1 MNQRVLTLSAF
12 DSFGDVAAETD
23 AVLDYFL
30 ATRAVEM
37 IEDGSAFMALG
48 RKGTGKTALVRYFT
62 EGVQRKSGSR
72 SLNLRGYPW
81 NVHASRID
89 HGASDI
95 EAYVSAW
102 RYLIAIQLSSL
113 VLEHQDS
120 WKSLHSKTLEKFLND
135 NYGGVSPQLSEILR
149 PARLTLSKLS
159 FSPSVMG
166 NQIGGIE
173 LDRRG
178 KDHNFG
184 VELNALTTA
193 IMSAVIN
200 VAKDTGQRHLRLHF
214 DELDQG
220 MAKIDDRRAQMLV
233 GLVLAARDV
242 RREAENEN
250 VAVSPIVYLRTDLW
264 DELRFSDKNKISQST
279 ALHIVWN
286 SENLLDLVENR
297 LKAKLGSNACWDDI
311 AEPDL
316 MRGSQKKW
324 DHILARTF
332 LRPRDVIQFLNIVLA
347 QAKKRNAE
355 PTHLTTKDIIAS
367 RDEYSRYLKQ
377 ELDDE
382 IGSHWPE
389 WEEAIQ
395 ALSAIS
401 TITFERAEFEKEYS
415 NRRSYKNSVTV
426 EEALALLY
434 RFSVIGYSRRSG
446 YGGSGWAFQYTDPE
460 AGWDSGANRFKV
472 HPGLKEYAKLR
483 EKRSGQD

>member
-1 MNQRVLTLSAF
+1 MIKPVATLSGF
-12 DSFGDVAAETD
+12 DSFGDVAAEDD

-30 ATRAVEM
+30 ATRAVST

-62 EGVQRKSGSR
+62 EGGAKKSGSR
-72 SLNLRGYPW
+72 PLNLRGYPW
-81 NVHASRID
+81 KVHASRVD

-95 EAYVSAW
+95 EAYVSSW
-102 RYLIAIQLSSL
+102 RYLIAVELASL
-113 VLEHQDS
+113 VLEHPDS
-120 WKSLHSKTLEKFLND
+120 WKSTHTSTLTNFLKD
-135 NYGGVSPQLSEILR
+135 NYGGVTPQLSEILR
-149 PARLTLSKLS
+149 PSKLKLTKLS
-159 FSPSVMG
+159 FAPSVMG
-166 NQIGGIE
+166 NQLGGID
-173 LDRRG
+173 LDRTG
-178 KDHNFG
+178 KDHQFG
-184 VELNALTTA
+184 LELNALTTA
-193 IMSAVIN
+193 IMTAIVE
-200 VAKDTGQRHLRLHF
+200 VARDTGQRHLRLHF

-220 MAKIDDRRAQMLV
+220 MAKLDERRAQMLV

-242 RREAENEN
+242 RRTEGDDG
-250 VAVSPIVYLRTDLW
+250 VSISPIVYLRTDLW
-264 DELRFSDKNKISQST
+264 EELRFSDKNKISQTT
-279 ALHIVWN
+279 ALHISWN
-286 SENLLDLVENR
+286 PANLLELVENR
-297 LKAKLGSNACWDDI
+297 LKAKLGPVCWDDI

-347 QAKKRNAE
+347 EAKKRSEE
-355 PTHLTTKDIIAS
+355 PTHFTTKDIIAS

-377 ELDDE
+377 ELYDE
-382 IGSHWPE
+382 IGSHWAQ

-401 TITFERAEFEKEYS
+401 TITFEKADFEKEYE
-415 NRRSYKNSVTV
+415 NRRSKLNSVAFD
-426 EEALALLY
+426 EALALLY

-483 EKRSGQD
+483 EKRAVGD